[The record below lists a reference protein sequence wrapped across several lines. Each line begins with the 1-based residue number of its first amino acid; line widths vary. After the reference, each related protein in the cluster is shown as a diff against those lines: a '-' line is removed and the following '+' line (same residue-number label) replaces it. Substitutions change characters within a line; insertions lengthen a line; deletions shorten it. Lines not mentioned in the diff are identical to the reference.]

1 MSELSATEL
10 ELAILN
16 REIAELES
24 RIRGL
29 KGSYRLVSMY
39 SSNRGILNRLH
50 NQQQLAEIG
59 RQIRSLQEQ
68 LTHKQRRK
76 AMIEE
81 IDAEYRAQ

>member
-29 KGSYRLVSMY
+29 RGSYRLISMY

-50 NQQQLAEIG
+50 NQQQLAEISK
-59 RQIRSLQEQ
+59 QIRPLQEQ
-68 LTHKQRRK
+68 LKHKQRRK